1 MAQSADPNDPQP
13 SCAPERVSGSLVV
26 MSSDAETATTRVV
39 RSFAFVDLSGFT
51 ALTDRDGDDR
61 AVEVLRTFRTAV
73 REVASNRGV
82 RIAKWLGDGAMLVGV
97 EPESLIGGIVDIV
110 ARISESSPLPLR
122 AGVTI
127 GPVILFEGDDYI
139 GHAVNMASR
148 LCDEAGPGEILAP
161 SSPVAGLGLDAVVV
175 EPAGSRLIR
184 GIEEPISLVRISA
197 RA

>member
-1 MAQSADPNDPQP
+1 
-13 SCAPERVSGSLVV
+13 
-26 MSSDAETATTRVV
+26 
-39 RSFAFVDLSGFT
+39 
-51 ALTDRDGDDR
+51 
-61 AVEVLRTFRTAV
+61 
-73 REVASNRGV
+73 
-82 RIAKWLGDGAMLVGV
+82 MLVGV

-161 SSPVAGLGLDAVVV
+161 SSPVADLGIDTVVV